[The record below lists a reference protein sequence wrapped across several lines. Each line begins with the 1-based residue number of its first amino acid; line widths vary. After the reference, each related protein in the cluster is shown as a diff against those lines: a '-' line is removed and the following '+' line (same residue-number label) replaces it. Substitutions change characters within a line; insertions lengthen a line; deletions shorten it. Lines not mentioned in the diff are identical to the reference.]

1 MKLNLKNVGIIN
13 KAEVNLNGLT
23 VITGENGSG
32 KTTVGKA
39 LFALL
44 DSVENID
51 KKALNDKRN
60 VTSKEI
66 QKILSLQELSYL
78 RYILNEKNSNSAN
91 DSNEEPEE
99 TILDYINKKMPFCEN
114 VEELLAYINHIQ
126 DLLRQFDH
134 EKIVI
139 AAGNKFSK
147 SLYGN
152 LFANYNK
159 NLEQAL
165 DKLEKL
171 KEIILSDPEL
181 HHYASDWILLTLNE
195 EFSSQI
201 CPIMF
206 NPDSDGSEEK
216 PSSELKLSDGE
227 NIVTTVKVKNNTSY
241 SIDYNRFNNNVSHIF
256 LLDNIVDIDYAGE
269 LTSSSRVQFGIT
281 HDDKNL
287 PLGYIDYIN
296 SRRPLSHNEKNRKL
310 LTEERKISIIESD
323 AIADSLKTVFAYV
336 DEIIP
341 GSFIKWQNNLY
352 YTVNSSKLNVKNLAS
367 GSKAF
372 AILKILLEKG
382 FVNEKTI
389 LVLDEPEVHLHPQ
402 WQNKFAELLV
412 LLVKELNV
420 KIVLTT
426 HSPNFLLA
434 LETFRKKYELGDAF
448 SAYVAECSSTQGS
461 TIEEITDD
469 LEKAYTHLAHPY
481 LEMDALRDSLESED
495 SED

>member
-1 MKLNLKNVGIIN
+1 MKLKLKNVGIIN
-13 KAEVNLNGLT
+13 NAYVNINGLT

-60 VTSKEI
+60 FTNKEI

-78 RYILNEKNSNSAN
+78 RYILNEKNNDSEK

-114 VEELLAYINHIQ
+114 VEELISHINHIQ
-126 DLLRQFDH
+126 NLLRQFDY
-134 EKIVI
+134 EKVI
-139 AAGNKFSK
+139 NDVGNKYSK
-147 SLYGN
+147 NLYGN

-165 DKLEKL
+165 DRLEKL
-171 KEIILSDPEL
+171 KGIIISDPEL
-181 HHYASDWILLTLNE
+181 LHYSSDWILLTLNE

-206 NPDSDGSEEK
+206 NPESDADEN
-216 PSSELKLSDGE
+216 PSSELELSEGE
-227 NIVTTVKVKNNTSY
+227 NIITTVKVKNNTSY
-241 SIDYNRFNNNVSHIF
+241 NIEYNRFNNSINHIF

-269 LTSSSRVQFGIT
+269 LITSSRTQFGIT

-310 LTEERKISIIESD
+310 LTEERKVSIIESE
-323 AIADSLKTVFAYV
+323 AIAESLKTVLTYI

-341 GSFIKWQNNLY
+341 GNFIKSQNNLY
-352 YTVNSSKLNVKNLAS
+352 YTINSSKLNVKNLAS

-382 FVNEKTI
+382 FINDKTI

-412 LLVKELNV
+412 LLVKELKV
-420 KIVLTT
+420 KMVLTT

-434 LETFRKKYELGDAF
+434 LETFEKKYELNELF
-448 SAYVAECSSTQGS
+448 SAYVAECTLTNGS
-461 TIEEITDD
+461 IIKEITEN
-469 LEKAYTHLAHPY
+469 LEKAYTHLARPY
-481 LEMDALRDSLESED
+481 LEMDALRDSLEAED
-495 SED
+495 PED

>member
-1 MKLNLKNVGIIN
+1 MKLKLKNVGIIN
-13 KAEVNLNGLT
+13 NANVNINGLT

-51 KKALNDKRN
+51 KKALNDKRIFTN
-60 VTSKEI
+60 KEI

-78 RYILNEKNSNSAN
+78 RYILNENNNSASNS
-91 DSNEEPEE
+91 DEEPEE
-99 TILDYINKKMPFCEN
+99 TILDYINKKMPFCET

-126 DLLRQFDH
+126 GLLRQFDPQ
-134 EKIVI
+134 KIII
-139 AAGNKFSK
+139 AAGNKYSK
-147 SLYGN
+147 NLYGN

-181 HHYASDWILLTLNE
+181 IHYSTDWILLTLNE
-195 EFSSQI
+195 EFSGQI

-206 NPDSDGSEEK
+206 NPDNDELDET
-216 PSSELKLSDGE
+216 SSELELSDGE
-227 NIVTTVKVKNNTSY
+227 NIVTTVKVKNNTNY
-241 SIDYNRFNNNVSHIF
+241 GIEYNRFNNNVNHIF

-323 AIADSLKTVFAYV
+323 AIADSLKTVFKYI
-336 DEIIP
+336 DEVLP

-352 YTVNSSKLNVKNLAS
+352 YTINNSKLNVKNLAS

-382 FVNEKTI
+382 FVNDKTI

-412 LLVKELNV
+412 LLAKELKV
-420 KIVLTT
+420 KILLTT

-434 LETFRKKYELGDAF
+434 LETFEKKYKLNDLF
-448 SAYVAECSSTQGS
+448 SAYVAECSSIKGS
-461 TIEEITDD
+461 AIKEITEN
-469 LEKAYTHLAHPY
+469 LEKAYTHLARPY
-481 LEMDALRDSLESED
+481 LKMDALRDLLESEG
-495 SED
+495 SEE